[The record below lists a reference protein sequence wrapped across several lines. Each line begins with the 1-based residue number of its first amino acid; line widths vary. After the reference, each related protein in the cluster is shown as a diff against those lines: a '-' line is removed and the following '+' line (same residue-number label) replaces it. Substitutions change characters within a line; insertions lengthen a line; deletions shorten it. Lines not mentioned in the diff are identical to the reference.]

1 MKRKWF
7 GLLCLAAVVTA
18 ALTGCGGAAGR
29 TLKVG
34 VKDDVANF
42 GLYDEESG
50 QYSGMEIDL
59 AQQLCEDL
67 GYSNAEFHTVSA
79 ASRPEMLDNDEVD
92 MVIATY
98 SITDERRKKV
108 DFSTPYYTD
117 YAAVMVEVSSMI
129 GDLEDLKGSS
139 IGVMRNTSTALSL
152 AEYMEQEGVIDA
164 FERDGFSAA
173 TFDGGVRFAEYDSYA
188 EISEALEYG
197 DVDAFVADRSILSG
211 YIGEDRVV
219 LPDKFS
225 EQEYGVCTKKDSALS
240 AKVDEAVKKRLK
252 DGTIEKLIDKWGN

>member
-1 MKRKWF
+1 MKRRRL
-7 GLLCLAAVVTA
+7 GLVCFAAATAA
-18 ALTGCGGAAGR
+18 ALTGCGSVTGK
-29 TLKVG
+29 TLRVG

-67 GYSNAEFHTVSA
+67 GYSEPEFVTVSA
-79 ASRPEMLDNDEVD
+79 ASRPEMLNNEEVD

-98 SITDERRKKV
+98 SITDERKKKV

-117 YAAVMVEVSSMI
+117 YAAVMVEASSMI
-129 GDLEDLKGSS
+129 DDLEELKGSR

-152 AEYMEQEGVIDA
+152 VEYMAQEGVVDA
-164 FERDGFSAA
+164 FERKGFSAA
-173 TFDGGVRFAEYDSYA
+173 DFDGGVTFAEYDSYA

-211 YIGEDRVV
+211 YIREDRVV

-240 AKVDEAVKKRLK
+240 AKVDEAVKKRLE
-252 DGTIEKLIDKWGN
+252 DGTIGTLIDKWGN